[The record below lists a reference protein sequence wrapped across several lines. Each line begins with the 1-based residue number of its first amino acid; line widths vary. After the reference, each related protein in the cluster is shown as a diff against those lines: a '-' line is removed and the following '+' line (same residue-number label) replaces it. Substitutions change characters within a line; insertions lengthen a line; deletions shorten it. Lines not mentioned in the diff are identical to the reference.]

1 MPEPRDLRIS
11 NTEPVS
17 RAPKDEDPE
26 SSPANPGH
34 LIRGV
39 VDYEDVL
46 DRLSK
51 GVSVPADLTHKG
63 KSTDNS

>member
-1 MPEPRDLRIS
+1 MPESRDLPVS
-11 NTEPVS
+11 NTEAVS
-17 RAPKDEDPE
+17 RGPKNAESE
-26 SSPANPGH
+26 SSPSNSGH

-51 GVSVPADLTHKG
+51 GVSVPSDLTHKG

>member
-1 MPEPRDLRIS
+1 MPDSRDLRNSSADGIA
-11 NTEPVS
+11 
-17 RAPKDEDPE
+17 RAPKEKDSQP
-26 SSPANPGH
+26 SPSNSGH

-51 GVSVPADLTHKG
+51 GILVPSDLTHKG
-63 KSTDNS
+63 KSSDNT

>member
-1 MPEPRDLRIS
+1 MPHFPDRRDPKRE
-11 NTEPVS
+11 TVS
-17 RAPKDEDPE
+17 PAPEDADSE
-26 SSPANPGH
+26 SSPSNSGH

-51 GVSVPADLTHKG
+51 GVSVPSDLTHKG
-63 KSTDNS
+63 KSADNT

>member
-1 MPEPRDLRIS
+1 MPDSRDLRIS
-11 NTEPVS
+11 KTEAVS
-17 RAPKDEDPE
+17 RAPKDADSE
-26 SSPANPGH
+26 SSPPNSGH

-51 GVSVPADLTHKG
+51 GVSVPSDLTHKG

>member
-1 MPEPRDLRIS
+1 MPHSPDRRVPKSEI
-11 NTEPVS
+11 VS
-17 RAPKDEDPE
+17 PAPEGADSE
-26 SSPANPGH
+26 SSPSNSGH

-51 GVSVPADLTHKG
+51 GVSVPSDLTHKG

>member
-1 MPEPRDLRIS
+1 MPSPRDLRAS
-11 NTEPVS
+11 NPEAAS
-17 RAPKDEDPE
+17 RAPKDADPK
-26 SSPANPGH
+26 SSAANPGH

-51 GVSVPADLTHKG
+51 GVFVPSDLTHKG
-63 KSTDNS
+63 KSTDNA